1 MSRMQDEIDRSAT
14 GLYAGIDV
22 GKTVLDVCL
31 LGSATSHQV
40 PNTCPGIRRLIRLF
54 HRRGV
59 RLIALEATGRYHR
72 LAHEMLHE
80 AGLAVAVINPY
91 RSRKFADALGRLAKS
106 DRIDAAVLAQFA
118 ASMQPVPTAPASKD
132 HKALRDLTVA
142 RRQVS
147 QEIGDL
153 RRQLYETDHPLI
165 ARQIRARIKMA
176 ERHQAALE
184 QEMRNLVA
192 AHDALRHRFKILTS
206 IPGIGFVTAT
216 TMLTDLCEL
225 GQANAREIAALA
237 GLAPMNR
244 DSGTMPGV
252 RAIRGGRPH
261 IRTALYMGAVSQIR
275 KEGQAGAFYR
285 RLVREGKK
293 PKVALTAVMRKLVV
307 LANTL
312 VTEDRHW
319 QPEPP
324 ASQPASP

>member
-14 GLYAGIDV
+14 GPYAGIDV
-22 GKTVLDVCL
+22 GKTMLDECL
-31 LGSATSHQV
+31 LGSAMNHQV
-40 PNTCPGIRRLIRLF
+40 PNTGPGIRRLIRLF
-54 HRRGV
+54 QRHGV

-118 ASMQPVPTAPASKD
+118 ASMQPVPTAPASRD

-142 RRQVS
+142 RRQVC
-147 QEIGDL
+147 QEISDL
-153 RRQLYETDHPLI
+153 RRQLYETEHPLI

-176 ERHQAALE
+176 ERHQAVLE
-184 QEMRNLVA
+184 QAMRNLVA
-192 AHDALRHRFKILTS
+192 AHDALRHRFRILTS

-244 DSGTMPGV
+244 DSGTMRGA

-261 IRTALYMGAVSQIR
+261 VRNALYMGAVSQIR

-293 PKVALTAVMRKLVV
+293 PKVALTALM
-307 LANTL
+307 
-312 VTEDRHW
+312 
-319 QPEPP
+319 
-324 ASQPASP
+324 